1 VTTSTNAAVESCPSA
16 ERLAAL
22 VPLYVNALRARG
34 QRPRGI
40 DKYRRTILTFIEWL
54 GPGAM
59 MDDLDAPIVRRY
71 QEVRSETCSAATI
84 GNLLTVIR
92 SFCMWAIRERLRGDD
107 PTLLVEWPRRRRT
120 LPRALSR
127 PQLRALETALEL
139 PDTIGPVRRWFWFR
153 NRRAVFLMLYAGLRI
168 SEVAAL
174 CWRDVD
180 LDAGTLMIRDGKGG
194 KDRVLP
200 IHVKL
205 TAELECVAAS
215 ERLPA
220 YAVAGHESGACLTH
234 KSMGHVFERWLPARG
249 IDISSHQLRH
259 SFATQLL
266 RNGADIRVIQE
277 LLGHESLETTQRYLL
292 VEDDQKQAAVRLLP
306 STW

>member
-1 VTTSTNAAVESCPSA
+1 MQPSQST
-16 ERLAAL
+16 LIAL
-22 VPLYVNALRARG
+22 IPRYEASLRARG

-40 DKYRRTILTFIEWL
+40 DKYRRTMLTFAEWL
-54 GPGAM
+54 GPAATM
-59 MDDLDAPIVRRY
+59 ADLDAPIVRRY
-71 QEVRSETCSAATI
+71 QELRSLTCSEATI

-92 SFCMWAIRERLRGDD
+92 SFCKWSIREGLRTDD
-107 PTLLVEWPRRRRT
+107 PTQLVEWPRRSRP

-127 PQLRALETALEL
+127 PQLRALEAALDEPPNL
-139 PDTIGPVRRWFWFR
+139 GPVRRWFWLR
-153 NRRAVFLMLYAGLRI
+153 NRRAVYLMLYAGLRI

-174 CWRDVD
+174 RWRDVD
-180 LDAGTLMIRDGKGG
+180 LDAGELQVRDGKGG
-194 KDRVLP
+194 KDRSLP
-200 IHVKL
+200 IHSRL
-205 TAELECVAAS
+205 AAELELVPEV
-215 ERLPA
+215 ERQPG

-277 LLGHESLETTQRYLL
+277 LLGHESLETTQRYLK
-292 VEDDQKQAAVRLLP
+292 VWDDQKHAAVNLLP
-306 STW
+306 SSW